1 MNDSFVTFDIFWIL
15 KVSFYILLG
24 LLVLYIIY
32 RIYIFLWGHIIY
44 DIKKKV
50 KELEEK
56 KYWLSNE
63 FMIL

>member
-44 DIKKKV
+44 DIKRKV

-56 KYWLSNE
+56 ND
-63 FMIL
+63 

>member
-1 MNDSFVTFDIFWIL
+1 MNDSFVTLDIFWIL

-44 DIKKKV
+44 DIKRKV

-56 KYWLSNE
+56 ND
-63 FMIL
+63 